1 MKGSSPVVEL
11 KLPVLPDMELS
22 ATKTAEIVA
31 KHMELSEE
39 KSAEI
44 SMALIEACINAF
56 EHTESNKQ
64 IEIHFRIKGDELE
77 IQVTDKGKGF
87 DESKVEIPKIEEK
100 IGSDQRGWGLQLI
113 KELNDIRKQRG
124 EDPVLVGAGINK
136 GFVVS
141 GNIGSRDMMD
151 YTVIGDPVNLAA
163 RLEGANKMYGSL
175 IMISEFTYEKVKD
188 KVEVREMDLIA
199 VKGKEKP
206 VRIYELQASTA
217 SFPGGLG

>member
-44 SMALIEACINAF
+44 SMALIEACINAL
-56 EHTESNKQ
+56 EHSESNKQ

-87 DESKVEIPKIEEK
+87 DQSKVKIPKIEEK
-100 IGSDQRGWGLQLI
+100 IGSDHKRGWGLQLI
-113 KELNDIRKQRG
+113 KEL
-124 EDPVLVGAGINK
+124 
-136 GFVVS
+136 
-141 GNIGSRDMMD
+141 MD
-151 YTVIGDPVNLAA
+151 TVEFESSA
-163 RLEGANKMYGSL
+163 EGTTVTMTK
-175 IMISEFTYEKVKD
+175 KK
-188 KVEVREMDLIA
+188 
-199 VKGKEKP
+199 
-206 VRIYELQASTA
+206 
-217 SFPGGLG
+217 

>member
-56 EHTESNKQ
+56 EHSDSNKQ

-87 DESKVEIPKIEEK
+87 DESKVKIPKIEEK
-100 IGSDQRGWGLQLI
+100 IGSDHKRGWGLQLI
-113 KELNDIRKQRG
+113 KEL
-124 EDPVLVGAGINK
+124 
-136 GFVVS
+136 
-141 GNIGSRDMMD
+141 MD
-151 YTVIGDPVNLAA
+151 TVEFETSS
-163 RLEGANKMYGSL
+163 EGTTVTMTK
-175 IMISEFTYEKVKD
+175 KK
-188 KVEVREMDLIA
+188 
-199 VKGKEKP
+199 
-206 VRIYELQASTA
+206 
-217 SFPGGLG
+217 